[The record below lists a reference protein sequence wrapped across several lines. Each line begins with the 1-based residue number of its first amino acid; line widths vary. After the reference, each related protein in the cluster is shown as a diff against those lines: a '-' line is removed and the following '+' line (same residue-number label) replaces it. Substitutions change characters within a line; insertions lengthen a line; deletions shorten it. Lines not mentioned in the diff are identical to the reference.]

1 MNNVLVIGGT
11 TFFGLRIVEKLV
23 ERGDQVTVFSRGQS
37 RPPVLDRATLVT
49 GDRNDPSA
57 LRTLAETGQFDAV
70 IDNIAFTGEHAKAAC
85 ESFRGNAGQYIV
97 CSSVSVY
104 RYVPRYRVLYEP
116 EVDLA
121 RRTGESYGDG
131 KRALE
136 QYLWDHLHDDLPV
149 TVFRPTVVEGP
160 RDPSMHVWFYLQRFL
175 DGGPVLL
182 PNEIPDILLRIV
194 FAEDVADAFVA
205 AVGNPTAH
213 NRVYNLG
220 GEEVFT
226 LNDYADMVRT
236 AAGSSSE
243 MVNLPI
249 ARIRE
254 EEGLADYRPEFL
266 GFDSIPD
273 IAEARRDLGYRPA
286 PVQQR
291 IAETVEWI
299 RSLSN
304 LPDSRGYTAREAEV
318 ALARRFSPA

>member
-1 MNNVLVIGGT
+1 MKILVIGGT

-23 ERGDQVTVFSRGQS
+23 QRGDEVTVFSRGHS
-37 RPPVLDRATLVT
+37 RPPVLDHVTVVT
-49 GDRNDPSA
+49 GDRNDVSA
-57 LRTLAETGQFDAV
+57 LRTLADSGHFDAV
-70 IDNIAFTGEHAKAAC
+70 IDNIAFTGEHAKNAC
-85 ESFRGNAGQYIV
+85 ETFRGKTGQYIV

-104 RYVPRYRVLYEP
+104 RYVPRYRVLYES

-121 RRTGESYGDG
+121 KRTGESYGDG
-131 KRALE
+131 KRELE
-136 QYLWDHLHDDLPV
+136 QYLWNHLDGDLPV

-160 RDPSMHVWFYLQRFL
+160 RDPSMHIWFYLQRFL

-194 FAEDVADAFVA
+194 FAEDVANAFVA
-205 AVGNPTAH
+205 AIGNPAAR
-213 NRVYNLG
+213 NRVYNIG

-236 AAGSSSE
+236 AAESSSE
-243 MVNLPI
+243 IVNHPI
-249 ARIRE
+249 ALIRE
-254 EEGLADYRPEFL
+254 AEGLADYRPEFL

-299 RSLSN
+299 RSLSE
-304 LPDSRGYTAREAEV
+304 LPDSRGYAGRDAEI
-318 ALARRFSPA
+318 ALARRLSRT